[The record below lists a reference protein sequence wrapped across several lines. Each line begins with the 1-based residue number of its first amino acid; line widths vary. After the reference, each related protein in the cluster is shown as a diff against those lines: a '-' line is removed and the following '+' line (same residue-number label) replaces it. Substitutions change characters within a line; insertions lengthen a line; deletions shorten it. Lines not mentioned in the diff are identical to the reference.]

1 MDKVK
6 IVFVGVGGMGQVAHL
21 KNYVLQSD
29 CEIIAIIEPREKL
42 GKAVA
47 QRYSITNVFTSIED
61 FKKSG
66 ISFDGFV
73 SAQPYRNQKN
83 IMPELYAFGKPVLSE
98 KPISLGIEV
107 GKELVAL
114 AKANGVTHVM
124 GYHKRSDPAMEFA
137 IAIADEWKSSG
148 KFGNF
153 NYLRAT
159 MPAGDW
165 VANGFDGVI
174 TTDDPYPPCDLEPD
188 VNYFENEKN
197 NKDYDAFVNYFIH
210 QINAIR
216 LLFGEDYNIT
226 YGEKT
231 QKLLVGKS
239 VSGKPAI
246 LEMSPWNNSVDWQE
260 SYLLAFDKGW
270 ILIELPAPLISN
282 QPGRVTV
289 YEDNGQQ
296 STPIKWSP
304 TLPHIHAMRNQAM
317 NFIKFIKGEKDAKCT
332 SEEAVK
338 DLELA
343 KQYIEIISTL

>member
-6 IVFVGVGGMGQVAHL
+6 IVFAGVGGMGQMAHL
-21 KNYVLQSD
+21 KNYVILPD
-29 CEIIAIIEPREKL
+29 CEVVAIIEAREKL

-47 QRYSITNVFTSIED
+47 QRYGITNVFTTVEE

-66 ISFDGFV
+66 IAFDGFV
-73 SAQPYRNQKN
+73 SAQQYRNQKN
-83 IMPELYAFGKPVLSE
+83 IMPELYAFGKPILSE
-98 KPISLGIEV
+98 KPISLGIET

-124 GYHKRSDPAMEFA
+124 GYHKRSDPAMELGKEL
-137 IAIADEWKSSG
+137 ADEWKNSG
-148 KFGNF
+148 KFGSF
-153 NYLRAT
+153 RYLRAT

-165 VANGFDGVI
+165 ISNGFDGLI
-174 TTDDPYPPCDLEPD
+174 ATDDPYPLCNFEAD
-188 VNYFENEKN
+188 VNYFENEDD
-197 NKDYDAFVNYFIH
+197 NKYYDTFVNYYIH

-216 LLFGEDYNIT
+216 LLLGEDYNIT
-226 YGEKT
+226 YAEKT
-231 QKLLVGKS
+231 KTLLVAES

-246 LEMSPWNNSVDWQE
+246 IEMSPWSNTLDWQE

-270 ILIELPAPLISN
+270 IFIELPAPLASN
-282 QPGRVTV
+282 QPGKVTI
-289 YEDNGQQ
+289 YEDNGER

-304 TLPHIHAMRNQAM
+304 TLPHIHAMKNQAM
-317 NFIKFIKGEKDAKCT
+317 NFVKFIKGEKAAMCT

-343 KQYIEIISTL
+343 KQYVEILSRL